1 MLLTRPFKPDFPFKP
16 RRFPFFYG
24 WVIVIVTTIG
34 IIMSIPGQTMGV
46 GVFTEFLID
55 YTGLSRL
62 QLSFTYMTGTII
74 SSLIVTL
81 SGGLIDRF
89 GTRIMIVV
97 ASLGLACSLL
107 MLSATGSVIGWL
119 EKYLPGLSR
128 PVISVAVMIFIFLW
142 LRYFGQGIMTM
153 VSRIAL
159 SKWFETRR
167 GFAAGISGIVAS
179 FAFSG
184 SPLVLNIL
192 ITQQGW
198 IKTAIDL
205 ALICGLGMAL
215 VGWLFFRDNPEECGL
230 EMDGKAS
237 AKQDLESE
245 TLERATTLKEAVKT
259 YNFWV
264 FNLGLCS
271 YSLIVTGVV
280 FHMSSIG
287 GLAGLT
293 RMESF
298 AIFLPM
304 SVFSLITHFIS
315 GWISDRI
322 SLKYLL
328 MIMMAATGMGLM
340 GFLDFG
346 SVWARMLVVV
356 NLGIMGGLF
365 GCLSVVA
372 WPRFF
377 GRKHLGAISGLS
389 MGCMVFAS
397 AIGPPIFGLAENL
410 SGHYHS
416 AFWVCIMIS
425 AVLFIAST
433 QATSYIGKQ
442 SSSLKHSTR
451 SS

>member
-1 MLLTRPFKPDFPFKP
+1 MISTLFNPDFPFKP
-16 RRFPFFYG
+16 RRVPFFYG

-34 IIMSIPGQTMGV
+34 IVMSIPGQTMGV

-74 SSLIVTL
+74 SSVLVTM

-89 GTRIMIVV
+89 GTRVMIV
-97 ASLGLACSLL
+97 ASSLGLAFSLL
-107 MLSATGSVIGWL
+107 MLSSTGSLIGFFTTR
-119 EKYLPGLSR
+119 LS
-128 PVISVAVMIFIFLW
+128 VISQSNVSIAVMIFIFLW
-142 LRYFGQGIMTM
+142 LRFFGQGIMTM

-159 SKWFETRR
+159 SKWFEARR
-167 GFAAGISGIVAS
+167 GFASGISGIISSVS
-179 FAFSG
+179 FSG
-184 SPLVLNIL
+184 SPLVLNLMI
-192 ITQQGW
+192 ISQGW
-198 IKTAIDL
+198 IQTAVVL
-205 ALICGLGMAL
+205 ALICGFGMAMI
-215 VGWLFFRDNPEECGL
+215 GWLFYRDNPEECGL
-230 EMDGKAS
+230 KMDGKAHDDKDQSS
-237 AKQDLESE
+237 ARP
-245 TLERATTLKEAVKT
+245 ERSSTLKEALKS

-271 YSLIVTGVV
+271 YSLIVTGIV

-287 GLAGLT
+287 GLEGLS

-298 AIFLPM
+298 SIFLPM
-304 SVFSLITHFIS
+304 SLFSLLTHFLS

-328 MIMMAATGMGLM
+328 MIMMVATCLGSL
-340 GFLDFG
+340 GFLNFG
-346 SVWARMLVVV
+346 NIWARGMVIV

-377 GRKHLGAISGLS
+377 GRKHLGSISGLS

-397 AIGPPIFGLAENL
+397 AIGPPIFGLAESLN
-410 SGHYHS
+410 GNYQS
-416 AFWVCIMIS
+416 AFLICIAIRLVGNLFLLLS
-425 AVLFIAST
+425 AI
-433 QATSYIGKQ
+433 
-442 SSSLKHSTR
+442 
-451 SS
+451 